1 MIKSNKKIYYKYFDL
16 ARVSAYLNDEVEFLR
31 ANSNLSIIDSNFEKE
46 IIGMSQSELHNLGF
60 DLVSIEELFEYKETG
75 GIEHIQKY
83 VDKLE
88 RWLQMIV
95 LPRFFDPKILSHIID
110 CEKIISKEELI
121 NYFKSLKAISIF
133 GKEKSEL
140 FSYFV
145 QNMDGANF
153 PLNYRK
159 KYSKD
164 DLVLSHIC
172 GAKIRGNFHNHTP
185 YSDGKCTIEELR
197 DMAMLNGRIYIGIS
211 DHTKKLKGIDENSI
225 ICQHKEIDDM
235 NKLDSDFVIL
245 KSVECEILGNGE
257 LDLPGYSLKSC
268 DYVIAAVHSD
278 TNMTKSAATKRV
290 LKAVENEYT
299 NILAHPSA
307 RLYQKNVGLYLDM
320 YSIIEACISNN
331 VAIEINGDPDRLD
344 LDPKYIQFALEKGAY
359 FTVDSDT
366 HSVEG
371 FRSINNAIRIA
382 EDCHIPPH
390 RILNTYEINE
400 IPLLK

>member
-1 MIKSNKKIYYKYFDL
+1 
-16 ARVSAYLNDEVEFLR
+16 
-31 ANSNLSIIDSNFEKE
+31 
-46 IIGMSQSELHNLGF
+46 
-60 DLVSIEELFEYKETG
+60 
-75 GIEHIQKY
+75 
-83 VDKLE
+83 
-88 RWLQMIV
+88 MIV

-185 YSDGKCTIEELR
+185 YSDGKCTIAELR

-245 KSVECEILGNGE
+245 KSVECEILGN
-257 LDLPGYSLKSC
+257 
-268 DYVIAAVHSD
+268 
-278 TNMTKSAATKRV
+278 
-290 LKAVENEYT
+290 
-299 NILAHPSA
+299 
-307 RLYQKNVGLYLDM
+307 
-320 YSIIEACISNN
+320 
-331 VAIEINGDPDRLD
+331 
-344 LDPKYIQFALEKGAY
+344 
-359 FTVDSDT
+359 
-366 HSVEG
+366 
-371 FRSINNAIRIA
+371 
-382 EDCHIPPH
+382 
-390 RILNTYEINE
+390 
-400 IPLLK
+400 

>member
-164 DLVLSHIC
+164 DLVL
-172 GAKIRGNFHNHTP
+172 
-185 YSDGKCTIEELR
+185 
-197 DMAMLNGRIYIGIS
+197 
-211 DHTKKLKGIDENSI
+211 
-225 ICQHKEIDDM
+225 
-235 NKLDSDFVIL
+235 
-245 KSVECEILGNGE
+245 
-257 LDLPGYSLKSC
+257 
-268 DYVIAAVHSD
+268 
-278 TNMTKSAATKRV
+278 
-290 LKAVENEYT
+290 
-299 NILAHPSA
+299 
-307 RLYQKNVGLYLDM
+307 
-320 YSIIEACISNN
+320 
-331 VAIEINGDPDRLD
+331 
-344 LDPKYIQFALEKGAY
+344 
-359 FTVDSDT
+359 
-366 HSVEG
+366 
-371 FRSINNAIRIA
+371 
-382 EDCHIPPH
+382 
-390 RILNTYEINE
+390 
-400 IPLLK
+400 